1 VKIKLLDVINSREAI
16 KRMGERTSYDAKT
29 SYQIAK
35 NIKELSAELADYEK
49 ARYALIMKYG
59 EQTKDGNTEVKK
71 ENMDIFSKELNELLS
86 VEIELKIT
94 KISPEKLSGSSPF
107 DLMAIEWMLELDE

>member
-1 VKIKLLDVINSREAI
+1 MKIKLLDVINSKEAI
-16 KRMGERTSYDAKT
+16 SRMGERTSYDAKT

-107 DLMAIEWMLELDE
+107 DLLAIEWMLELDE